1 MSSVLK
7 TRQRERG
14 AALAEFALVL
24 PLLLILIFGLI
35 EFGIAF
41 NRAQAVE
48 AAAREG
54 GRLASLSTTTAAQI
68 STRVDDALIGIPMDG
83 PVTVSPGISCL
94 GRQGEEV
101 HVTVSAPHD
110 VEIPLLF
117 STTITLASEAVF
129 RCEA

>member
-1 MSSVLK
+1 M
-7 TRQRERG
+7 
-14 AALAEFALVL
+14 AEFAMVL

-54 GRLASLSTTTAAQI
+54 GRLASLSTTTSEQI
-68 STRVDDALIGIPMDG
+68 KIRVDEALDGIPKDY
-83 PVTVSPGISCL
+83 PVDVVTGFSCF

-101 HVTVSAPHD
+101 HVTVTLRHNIN
-110 VEIPLLF
+110 IPLIPSL
-117 STTITLASEAVF
+117 SPKTITLQSKAVF